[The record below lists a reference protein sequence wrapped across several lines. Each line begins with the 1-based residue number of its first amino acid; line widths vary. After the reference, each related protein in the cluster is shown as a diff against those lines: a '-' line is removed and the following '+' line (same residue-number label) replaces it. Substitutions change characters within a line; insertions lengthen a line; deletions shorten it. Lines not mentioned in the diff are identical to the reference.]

1 MQHLLILQ
9 LQILQSNLY
18 KRNEM
23 RDWGCAYG
31 TSSFLCCRRET
42 NLYCILLKNAC
53 DLHTIEA
60 IMMLKSGC
68 FSEILATCAA
78 SALIM

>member
-1 MQHLLILQ
+1 MLI
-9 LQILQSNLY
+9 
-18 KRNEM
+18 
-23 RDWGCAYG
+23 G
-31 TSSFLCCRRET
+31 TSSFLCCRRGT

-60 IMMLKSGC
+60 IMVLKNGY